1 MNNPRCSLT
10 SSFISQKEGKSKQFW
25 ADWVEKW
32 IRKEH
37 LSLDATMR
45 EFCHNINRWI
55 WNRNDIVTTLRIDN
69 KVARGLVFRTKTRFR
84 FPARTLLPF
93 PWIFQLSLVWTN
105 FWRFP
110 TNCLEVEGRARSMER
125 RKCVSIYG
133 DFTLE
138 KDYSSETGY
147 PLDTSRQ
154 IDKTS

>member
-10 SSFISQKEGKSKQFW
+10 SNFISQKEGKSKQFW
-25 ADWVEKW
+25 TDWVEKW

-45 EFCHNINRWI
+45 EFCHNMNRWI

-105 FWRFP
+105 FWPFP
-110 TNCLEVEGRARSMER
+110 TNCLNFNIWYVFCIKWKLGKNQSPRWDSNPRSF
-125 RKCVSIYG
+125 VI
-133 DFTLE
+133 
-138 KDYSSETGY
+138 
-147 PLDTSRQ
+147 
-154 IDKTS
+154 